1 MRRSIIAVAISILI
15 AMVSLAIMIVEGN
28 ITPEAWGLL
37 LLMPI
42 PVALA
47 IARRRDLAHE
57 ESDSMEDWVED
68 SEEQPEGNV
77 GDPAD
82 AGFDI
87 PVL

>member
-1 MRRSIIAVAISILI
+1 
-15 AMVSLAIMIVEGN
+15 
-28 ITPEAWGLL
+28 
-37 LLMPI
+37 MPI